1 MKRFVIL
8 ALLFALPVQ
17 MLWASGVGHCLLGSD
32 RADYV
37 PGAHEHH
44 EAKHAHD
51 HAHAAG
57 DTGHGAGNA
66 ADCSAFHFAAIDAST
81 ANPPVLAEMGVLGFD
96 AVSAFYKSHIPPG
109 PDRPRWRFAA

>member
-81 ANPPVLAEMGVLGFD
+81 ANPPVPAEMGVLGFN